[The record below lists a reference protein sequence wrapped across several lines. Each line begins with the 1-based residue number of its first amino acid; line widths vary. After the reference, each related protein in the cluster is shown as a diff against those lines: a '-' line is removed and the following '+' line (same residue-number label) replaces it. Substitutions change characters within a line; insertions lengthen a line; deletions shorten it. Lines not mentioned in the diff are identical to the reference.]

1 MLSDTPGTRKGVSAI
16 KNLNPFEK
24 NAGTTIYTSADL
36 WYDNPEKPEEIASK
50 ALNEGSW
57 LMVKNVDFSSD
68 ENALS
73 ILSEVKGN
81 GKIKVCLD
89 KVDSS
94 SVAEIEV
101 NHDAYTEVTAELKE
115 NVKVV
120 HDVYFVFS
128 AEGICLRNWKFY

>member
-1 MLSDTPGTRKGVSAI
+1 
-16 KNLNPFEK
+16 
-24 NAGTTIYTSADL
+24 
-36 WYDNPEKPEEIASK
+36 
-50 ALNEGSW
+50 
-57 LMVKNVDFSSD
+57 MVKNVDFSAD
-68 ENALS
+68 ENELNLLA
-73 ILSEVKGN
+73 EVKGN

-115 NVKVV
+115 NVKGV